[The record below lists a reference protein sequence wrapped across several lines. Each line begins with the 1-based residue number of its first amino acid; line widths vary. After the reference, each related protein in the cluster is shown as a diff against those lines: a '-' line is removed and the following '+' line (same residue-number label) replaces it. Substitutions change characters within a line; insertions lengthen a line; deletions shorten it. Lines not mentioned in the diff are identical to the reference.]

1 MLSIDKLDVQLLGLL
16 GKDSRMSVAEL
27 ANSLGVARNTVQ
39 SRMKRMETSG
49 LLTGFR
55 PNLDLAQVGIPIQAF
70 VGLELEQGK
79 LTAVGNRLVD
89 LPEVIEI
96 HATTGRED
104 LLVRVATSTHA
115 ELQKL
120 LEKIANLPGIT
131 HSTTT
136 IALTSPLPYR
146 IQPLLEHL
154 TGESGWGR
162 STALP
167 RSQR

>member
-16 GKDSRMSVAEL
+16 GRDSRMSIAEI
-27 ANSLGVARNTVQ
+27 ANSLGIARNTVQ
-39 SRMKRMETSG
+39 SRLKRMETNG

-55 PNLDLAQVGIPIQAF
+55 PNLDLQAVGIPIQAF
-70 VGLELEQGK
+70 VGLELQQGK
-79 LTAVGNRLVD
+79 ISAVSTSLVG

-115 ELQKL
+115 KLQVL
-120 LEKIANLPGIT
+120 LEQIANLPGVT

-136 IALTSPLPYR
+136 IALTSPLQYR
-146 IQPLLEHL
+146 IQPLLEEL
-154 TGESGWGR
+154 TEAAGWGR